1 LTLQTMGNVLG
12 SCRYVVDA
20 ADRENMAIAKSELHD
35 LLSKPSLTGIPL
47 LVIGNKIDKPEAF
60 PKQSFTDVMGLKTIT
75 DREVA
80 CFMISCKN
88 STNID
93 SVIDWLVKHSKKKN

>member
-1 LTLQTMGNVLG
+1 MEVYCIINKLWKFVVDFLNN
-12 SCRYVVDA
+12 CIYRYVVDA

-60 PKQSFTDVMGLKTIT
+60 PKQSFTEVM
-75 DREVA
+75 
-80 CFMISCKN
+80 
-88 STNID
+88 
-93 SVIDWLVKHSKKKN
+93 